1 MESFK
6 YERGTSKKG
15 KFSRIINYANNAHSR
30 KKVVNAR
37 DQLWDVFS
45 MQIMQFVSCQE
56 MEEHKLSGRIRCMIC
71 KDGRCERSMLL
82 FLFDTRLRLL
92 TSSNRVRS

>member
-37 DQLWDVFS
+37 DQLNGMSFPCK
-45 MQIMQFVSCQE
+45 SCSLCPVKKWKSTNYQV
-56 MEEHKLSGRIRCMIC
+56 G
-71 KDGRCERSMLL
+71 
-82 FLFDTRLRLL
+82 
-92 TSSNRVRS
+92 